1 MNALQ
6 WVLTAAGVLLG
17 RPSAPEPS
25 TGWAYRPRH
34 CRAAP
39 LTSGHGGC
47 RPSASARVAQRRCS
61 RRQTASLLRW
71 LFASARASL
80 RQMAAQV
87 SPRTHGCADS
97 LRMCEALPQLTPQST
112 GRCQRC
118 SALHQVCRAESRPQA
133 HVSCDRQSNRQQG
146 QCHGLHMG
154 PAAVEQSLEAARGMR
169 WCRMPCRRLRGAGL
183 PGQRPGSGPGRQG
196 RPGGGPACGHRCAG
210 QPGAFIIQTADISR
224 PLLHCFTGEF
234 SLQAMQPTVGAR
246 CFTCTGAAL
255 RYACEHTLD
264 LGCSNAFACR
274 PDTKHS
280 LTACR
285 QHRLPRG

>member
-1 MNALQ
+1 
-6 WVLTAAGVLLG
+6 
-17 RPSAPEPS
+17 
-25 TGWAYRPRH
+25 
-34 CRAAP
+34 
-39 LTSGHGGC
+39 
-47 RPSASARVAQRRCS
+47 
-61 RRQTASLLRW
+61 
-71 LFASARASL
+71 
-80 RQMAAQV
+80 
-87 SPRTHGCADS
+87 
-97 LRMCEALPQLTPQST
+97 
-112 GRCQRC
+112 
-118 SALHQVCRAESRPQA
+118 
-133 HVSCDRQSNRQQG
+133 
-146 QCHGLHMG
+146 
-154 PAAVEQSLEAARGMR
+154 
-169 WCRMPCRRLRGAGL
+169 MPCRRLRGAGL

-285 QHRLPRG
+285 QHRLPRARRWRALAPQRAAARSRQPMRQAGSRTARAACSSSAGCRWGSARCRCVRSQSTAQC